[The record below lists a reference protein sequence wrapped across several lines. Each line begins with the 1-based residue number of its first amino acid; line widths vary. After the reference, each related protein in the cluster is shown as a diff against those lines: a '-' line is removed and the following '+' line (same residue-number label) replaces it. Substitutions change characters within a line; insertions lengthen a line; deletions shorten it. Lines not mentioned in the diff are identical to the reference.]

1 MDKAW
6 VWIQAACIRVSEAR
20 GRVPGTGQEDGEA
33 QTLVGSAEES
43 GSHSPQGKDLSGWA
57 CLWHLCRE
65 SRPVAPKHVCDG
77 CNGIRRT
84 QTQQGTAQHSPH
96 FAHHP
101 MECCYSVEHP
111 QPCLLLG

>member
-6 VWIQAACIRVSEAR
+6 VWIQAACIRLSEAQ

-57 CLWHLCRE
+57 WLWHLCRE

-77 CNGIRRT
+77 CNGIR
-84 QTQQGTAQHSPH
+84 
-96 FAHHP
+96 
-101 MECCYSVEHP
+101 
-111 QPCLLLG
+111 